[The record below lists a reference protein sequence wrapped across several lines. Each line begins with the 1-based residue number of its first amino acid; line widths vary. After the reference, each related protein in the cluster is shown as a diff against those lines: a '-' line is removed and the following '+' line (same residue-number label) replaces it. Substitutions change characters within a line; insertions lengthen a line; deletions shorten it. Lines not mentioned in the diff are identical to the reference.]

1 MKDSDALIFQAFL
14 AALTQLD
21 SALPD
26 AVQSQ
31 LHEIADSLDS
41 DRLEEIAE
49 EYPPLKSIYEDA
61 HGWLFKHGNQQRKGL
76 DTIPDASWQKENTDS
91 ISLDN
96 TSKKS
101 GDSTPLTDMLPNIQ
115 KALNDVNDEE
125 LVQMAKQVCQ
135 SSDSVESA
143 KVALFGY
150 IQIA

>member
-1 MKDSDALIFQAFL
+1 MKDSDALIFQSFL

-31 LHEIADSLDS
+31 LNEIADSLDS
-41 DRLEEIAE
+41 DRLDEIAE
-49 EYPPLKSIYEDA
+49 EYPPLKSIYEKA
-61 HGWLFKHGNQQRKGL
+61 HSWLVNDGNNQRKGL
-76 DTIPDASWQKENTDS
+76 DTIPDASWQEGNTDS
-91 ISLDN
+91 IAIDN
-96 TSKKS
+96 TSKKI
-101 GDSTPLTDMLPNIQ
+101 GNSTPLTDILPNIQ
-115 KALNDVNDEE
+115 EALNDEE

-135 SSDSVESA
+135 SSDSVDSA

>member
-31 LHEIADSLDS
+31 LNQIAAFLDS

-76 DTIPDASWQKENTDS
+76 DTIPDASWQKENTAS
-91 ISLDN
+91 LTLDN

-115 KALNDVNDEE
+115 EGLKNNEE
-125 LVQMAKQVCQ
+125 LVQITKQVCQ
-135 SSDSVESA
+135 SSDSVDSA